1 MIVFVPDVTE
11 VVLEEQEPPKVT
23 VPASEDVI
31 IKSGVLSFVGVVISQ
46 PEITGAVV
54 SVEVELSSSVVVEV
68 VEEPPSLLLLQ
79 EMMVRLKRDM
89 RIMYKT
95 LFIFF
100 LHQ

>member
-1 MIVFVPDVTE
+1 MIVLFPLLAE
-11 VVLEEQEPPKVT
+11 VVLEEQEPPYVM

-95 LFIFF
+95 LFIFL
-100 LHQ
+100 LH

>member
-1 MIVFVPDVTE
+1 MPDVTE

-89 RIMYKT
+89 ETMMSKCLIC
-95 LFIFF
+95 FPIGD
-100 LHQ
+100 

>member
-1 MIVFVPDVTE
+1 MVLFPLVAD

-31 IKSGVLSFVGVVISQ
+31 IKSGVLSFVGVVTSQ

-68 VEEPPSLLLLQ
+68 VEEPLSLLLAQ
-79 EMMVRLKRDM
+79 EKMVKLKRDM